1 MGTIA
6 PKTAKNADVVIYP
19 GVSASETVQNILVQ
33 ISYGDAYGNR
43 MTMDKLV
50 GVIILPNS
58 QQSLLELTPIGSN
71 INNISNNENIG
82 TGNSKKIE
90 SLDNNNTNNTNN
102 SNGSAPIIN
111 AGKIQKIDF
120 RISNQGKNEIRDID
134 LTISSNS
141 QSAKILGASKWT
153 FDSFKPK
160 SGADL
165 FTSVF
170 ASEDLIGDPIQFKLT
185 FTYVLN
191 GQTRKETL
199 DMGYYIQG
207 QISLK
212 VYDLDVKNIGNT
224 PNLVGKLLNEGNT
237 GALFA
242 TIELIKVGEQ
252 QNTVA
257 NNSILSHLP
266 PQQYLGDLAENSP
279 LPFSIPLLIHNGTK
293 PGVYPVE
300 LKITYRDNL
309 RQLHNALLKE
319 TLDLEPPQQ
328 PVSSVQKIFGFD
340 FADNSGKGSGGI
352 GVTITVL
359 LIAVPSVV
367 VIAMVIV
374 LIARKRAKSK
384 ISKLLSDD

>member
-19 GVSASETVQNILVQ
+19 GVSASETVQNVLVQ

-43 MTMDKLV
+43 INIDKLV

-71 INNISNNENIG
+71 SNNISYNENTG
-82 TGNSKKIE
+82 TGDSKKIE
-90 SLDNNNTNNTNN
+90 SLDSNNYNNN
-102 SNGSAPIIN
+102 SNGNAPIIN

-141 QSAKILGASKWT
+141 QSAKILGTSKWT

-185 FTYVLN
+185 CTYVLN

-207 QISLK
+207 QIALK
-212 VYDLDVKNIGNT
+212 VYDLDVKEIGNT

-237 GALFA
+237 GALFT

-293 PGVYPVE
+293 PGIYPVE

-309 RQLHNALLKE
+309 RQLHDALLKE

-328 PVSSVQKIFGFD
+328 PVSSDQKIFGFN
-340 FADNSGKGSGGI
+340 FADDSGKGSGGI
-352 GVTITVL
+352 GVVITVL

-367 VIAMVIV
+367 VIALVIV
-374 LIARKRAKSK
+374 LIARRRAKSK
-384 ISKLLSDD
+384 ISKLLSDSDN